1 LKKNLSIY
9 KVYKEV
15 YMGRFKPI
23 RQPRVSEE
31 VIEQLKH
38 SFLVGHFKAGDKLP
52 PERELAT
59 EFQVSRVAIREALR
73 ALESSG
79 FIMIRQGATGGAYV
93 TDLTFETLAGAFLDL
108 FLAEKISVP
117 ELCQVRRLL
126 EPEIAR
132 MAAARVTS
140 HYAERLV
147 EALDAEDVPARSL
160 AEDFETKTNVHFILA
175 EMCGNRLLD
184 ALSKSL
190 MGLTRRFV
198 AAVQPD
204 FQSMHPPGLH
214 RPIVEAVLAGDGEA
228 AAEAMR
234 IHAEEFSRILINMQ
248 KVFRERPFTAL
259 V

>member
-1 LKKNLSIY
+1 MN
-9 KVYKEV
+9 
-15 YMGRFKPI
+15 RFKPV

-38 SFLVGHFKAGDKLP
+38 AFLVGHFKAGDKLP
-52 PERELAT
+52 PERELAN
-59 EFQVSRVAIREALR
+59 EFQVSRVAVREALR

-79 FIMIRQGATGGAYV
+79 FIEIRQGATGGAYV

-117 ELCQVRRLL
+117 ELCHVRRLL

-140 HYAERLV
+140 DYSERLL
-147 EALDAEDVPARSL
+147 EALEAEEIPARTL
-160 AEDFETKTNVHFILA
+160 AEDFETKTNVHFLLA
-175 EMCGNRLLD
+175 EMCGNRLLE

-214 RPIVEAVLAGDGEA
+214 RPIVEAVMAGDGDA

-234 IHAEEFSRILINMQ
+234 LHAEEFGQILMAME
-248 KVFRERPFTAL
+248 KEFRQRPFP
-259 V
+259 VVV